1 MAITTPIELRKKFDS
16 EGKTFAEW
24 ATNNG
29 FEPQEVY
36 KVLNGQAKC
45 KRGKGHKIAVLLG
58 LKAKPKGE
66 SLDTPPVQ

>member
-1 MAITTPIELRKKFDS
+1 MAVTTPNELRKKFDS

-58 LKAKPKGE
+58 LKANPT
-66 SLDTPPVQ
+66 DTPSVQ

>member
-1 MAITTPIELRKKFDS
+1 MAVTTPNELREKFDS

-24 ATNNG
+24 AANNG

-58 LKAKPKGE
+58 LKANPT
-66 SLDTPPVQ
+66 DTPSVQ